1 MESTDAP
8 LIPPRKF
15 LRMCRARKKA
25 LKLVDSMGTKLT
37 GEQLLLR
44 TLILR
49 RLLLRTLSASERFIG
64 ILLPPSAG
72 GAMANAAVTLLGR
85 VAVNLNYTVSSTVM
99 ASCIAQSN
107 IRHVLTSR
115 RAFDKFKI
123 EFDPTIKIVFLEDF
137 RKQLRWT
144 DKIIAGAQAFM
155 MPISLLERQLGL
167 TKLKGSDLM
176 TVIFTSGSTGEPKG
190 VMLSYDN
197 IGSNVAA
204 INEIVKLRDDDVLLG
219 ILPFFHSFGFT
230 GTMWTVLTLPMR
242 GVYHF
247 SPLDAHVIAKLCR
260 ENQGTIIMATPTF
273 LRSYQKRCNVEDL
286 KSLEV
291 IIAGAEKLPPEI
303 ADAFEAKFG
312 VRPYE
317 GYGATETSPVAA
329 VNIPPSR
336 ATRTDIPSHRQGTV
350 GLPLPHV
357 QFKVVQPETFAE
369 LGQGEEGMLLIKG
382 PNIMQGYLNKPEQT
396 AKVLRDGW
404 YVTGDIGRI
413 DQDGFIQITGRQ
425 SRFSKIGGEMVP
437 HVKIEE
443 TLQQL
448 LQKPDDDGELLL
460 AVTAV
465 PDERKGERLIVVHR
479 PFDRTPEQICKALQ
493 ESGLP
498 NLFIPSP
505 DSFLQVGEIP
515 QLGTGKLDLKG
526 LKQLALEKFGGKKG

>member
-1 MESTDAP
+1 
-8 LIPPRKF
+8 
-15 LRMCRARKKA
+15 
-25 LKLVDSMGTKLT
+25 
-37 GEQLLLR
+37 
-44 TLILR
+44 
-49 RLLLRTLSASERFIG
+49 
-64 ILLPPSAG
+64 
-72 GAMANAAVTLLGR
+72 
-85 VAVNLNYTVSSTVM
+85 
-99 ASCIAQSN
+99 
-107 IRHVLTSR
+107 
-115 RAFDKFKI
+115 
-123 EFDPTIKIVFLEDF
+123 
-137 RKQLRWT
+137 
-144 DKIIAGAQAFM
+144 
-155 MPISLLERQLGL
+155 
-167 TKLKGSDLM
+167 
-176 TVIFTSGSTGEPKG
+176 
-190 VMLSYDN
+190 
-197 IGSNVAA
+197 
-204 INEIVKLRDDDVLLG
+204 
-219 ILPFFHSFGFT
+219 
-230 GTMWTVLTLPMR
+230 
-242 GVYHF
+242 
-247 SPLDAHVIAKLCR
+247 
-260 ENQGTIIMATPTF
+260 
-273 LRSYQKRCNVEDL
+273 
-286 KSLEV
+286 
-291 IIAGAEKLPPEI
+291 
-303 ADAFEAKFG
+303 

-336 ATRTDIPSHRQGTV
+336 ATRTDIPSQRQGTV

-382 PNIMQGYLNKPEQT
+382 PNIMQGYLNKPEQS

-413 DQDGFIQITGRQ
+413 DKDGFIQITGRQ

-479 PFDRTPEQICKALQ
+479 ALDRTPDQICKALQ

-505 DSFLQVGEIP
+505 DSFLQVGQIP

-526 LKQLALEKFGGKKG
+526 LKQLALDKFGGK